1 MSRSFEYSVSFPSK
15 DFHDDQLRDTH
26 LTSPH
31 LTITLIDFNP
41 KWSLG
46 KHPSQL
52 AIFATVIGLNIL
64 KKEPAGLFLVLYTLF
79 ILITSL
85 LHRRIVRWF
94 IVSDLNIL

>member
-1 MSRSFEYSVSFPSK
+1 MSSSFEYSVSFPSK
-15 DFHDDQLRDTH
+15 DFHDDQLRDT
-26 LTSPH
+26 H

-94 IVSDLNIL
+94 IVSGLNIL

>member
-15 DFHDDQLRDTH
+15 DFHDDQLRDT
-26 LTSPH
+26 H

-94 IVSDLNIL
+94 IVSGLNIL

>member
-15 DFHDDQLRDTH
+15 DFHDEQLRDT
-26 LTSPH
+26 H